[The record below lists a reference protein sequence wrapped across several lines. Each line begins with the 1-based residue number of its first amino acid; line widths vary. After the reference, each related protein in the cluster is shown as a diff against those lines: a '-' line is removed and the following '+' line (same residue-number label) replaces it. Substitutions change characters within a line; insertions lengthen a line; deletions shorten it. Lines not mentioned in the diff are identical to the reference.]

1 MKGYL
6 EDLYILAFD
15 HRGTITKGLL
25 GVEGREP
32 TEEEAK
38 KVSELK
44 QVIFDG
50 FRKDNE
56 SGITGGERG
65 ILVDETFVLEIQPKD

>member
-15 HRGTITKGLL
+15 HRGTIIKGLL

-38 KVSELK
+38 KVSELRNAM
-44 QVIFDG
+44 QQIA
-50 FRKDNE
+50 N
-56 SGITGGERG
+56 SGIGPTKQFPSMGCS
-65 ILVDETFVLEIQPKD
+65 IKWFN